1 MQDGHQESAYFRKSL
16 ELILGDIRSD
26 FYSQV
31 HDIVLPFKYDKED
44 CKVSHRDDQAKKL
57 AEKCVEIVTHIISS
71 RFNMI
76 ADEWPL
82 VFAAYTKI
90 SDKIPNLV
98 KEGFIVLA
106 AWRRV
111 DCSEIITEQVRNAHK
126 VSKYFLGNFEFYQNK
141 LANEALES
149 RLHSSI
155 MPITHELLTLIHGK
169 GEQAASIESAREER
183 K

>member
-1 MQDGHQESAYFRKSL
+1 MQNNHQETEYFRKSL
-16 ELILGDIRSD
+16 ELILGDVRGD
-26 FYSQV
+26 FYSQI
-31 HDIVLPFKYDKED
+31 HDIVLQFGYGEED
-44 CKVSHRDDQAKKL
+44 GNVAHRDDQAKKL
-57 AEKCVEIVTHIISS
+57 AENCVENMTHIIGR

-76 ADEWPL
+76 ADEWPH

-90 SDKIPNLV
+90 SDKVPNLV

-111 DCSEIITEQVRNAHK
+111 GCSEIITEQVRDAHK
-126 VSKYFLGNFEFYQNK
+126 VGKYFLGNFGFYQDR

-155 MPITHELLTLIHGK
+155 MPITHELLTLILGK
-169 GEQAASIESAREER
+169 DEKMGPIKSVSEER
-183 K
+183 